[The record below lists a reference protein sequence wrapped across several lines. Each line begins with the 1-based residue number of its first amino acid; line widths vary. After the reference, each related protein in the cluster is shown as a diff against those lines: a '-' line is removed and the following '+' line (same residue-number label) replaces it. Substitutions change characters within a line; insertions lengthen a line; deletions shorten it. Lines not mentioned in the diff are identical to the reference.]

1 MELAIAKLQLERKLA
16 EVAEHSIPRER
27 LPVASMPQE
36 VRLDERLRGLIRISK
51 VLFRPSDECPESRGM
66 GQVQVLL
73 AIRRFA
79 IGIAST
85 EAEEHEEFQPSYA
98 HTSRGI
104 NRYDS
109 QMVPKDSY
117 LSVSL
122 CLKDIVAKGRKS
134 DKTKVEE
141 VNGWLRRQ
149 LRRVHKSI
157 AVACRTSFAGSLEFI
172 DSGLRDPRNAAA
184 YSPHDLN
191 VSPLFAG
198 IISKKSVA
206 ALRGTSRMPQV
217 SSSVC

>member
-16 EVAEHSIPRER
+16 EVAEHSIPSKR

-36 VRLDERLRGLIRISK
+36 VGLDERLRGLIRISK
-51 VLFRPSDECPESRGM
+51 VLFGPSDECPESRGM

-85 EAEEHEEFQPSYA
+85 KAEEHEEFQPSYA

-109 QMVPKDSY
+109 KMVPKNSY
-117 LSVSL
+117 LCVSL
-122 CLKDIVAKGRKS
+122 SLKDVVAKGRQS
-134 DKTKVEE
+134 DETKVEE

-149 LRRVHKSI
+149 RRRVHKSI
-157 AVACRTSFAGSLEFI
+157 AVARRTSFAGGLEFV
-172 DSGLRDPRNAAA
+172 DSSLRDPGNAAA
-184 YSPHDLN
+184 YRPHDLD
-191 VSPLFAG
+191 VSLLFAG
-198 IISKKSVA
+198 IISKEIVA
-206 ALRGTSRMPQV
+206 ALRGTRRMPQV
-217 SSSVC
+217 SSSVS

>member
-1 MELAIAKLQLERKLA
+1 MELAIAKLQLKRKLA

-85 EAEEHEEFQPSYA
+85 KAKEHEELEPCNT
-98 HTSRGI
+98 HTSRSI
-104 NRYDS
+104 NRYDTKV
-109 QMVPKDSY
+109 VPEDSDLCVC
-117 LSVSL
+117 LSLRS
-122 CLKDIVAKGRKS
+122 IVVKRRKS

-141 VNGWLRRQ
+141 VVGRLR
-149 LRRVHKSI
+149 
-157 AVACRTSFAGSLEFI
+157 
-172 DSGLRDPRNAAA
+172 
-184 YSPHDLN
+184 
-191 VSPLFAG
+191 
-198 IISKKSVA
+198 
-206 ALRGTSRMPQV
+206 
-217 SSSVC
+217 

>member
-85 EAEEHEEFQPSYA
+85 KAEKHEELQPCNT
-98 HTSRGI
+98 HTSRSI

-109 QMVPKDSY
+109 KMVPEDAD
-117 LSVSL
+117 LSVGL
-122 CLKDIVAKGRKS
+122 RLRNVVAERRESNKA
-134 DKTKVEE
+134 KVEE
-141 VNGWLRRQ
+141 VIGRLR
-149 LRRVHKSI
+149 
-157 AVACRTSFAGSLEFI
+157 
-172 DSGLRDPRNAAA
+172 
-184 YSPHDLN
+184 
-191 VSPLFAG
+191 
-198 IISKKSVA
+198 
-206 ALRGTSRMPQV
+206 
-217 SSSVC
+217 